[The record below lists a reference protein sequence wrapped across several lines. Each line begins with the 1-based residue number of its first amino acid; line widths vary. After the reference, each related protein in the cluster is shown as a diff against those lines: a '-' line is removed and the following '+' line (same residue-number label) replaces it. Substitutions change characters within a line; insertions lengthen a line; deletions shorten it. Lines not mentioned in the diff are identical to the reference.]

1 MVGGAS
7 SAATSAPGG
16 RQISSPTIKGDR
28 MVVLLV
34 PARVLAF
41 TPVLASRP
49 YQESPARITYVEAHT
64 TTGAG
69 SVVGAAV
76 VGAGAAVVGGTVTA
90 WPWITMAMVVVVEA
104 ADGWVSAAASNSTMA
119 AAPPVDGAVTGVRSP
134 REAHTTGAT
143 RAPTRTIRPRRRPS
157 RLRVG
162 ATPDGPRRGP
172 RCCPPRPEGNWF
184 GHEELL

>member
-1 MVGGAS
+1 
-7 SAATSAPGG
+7 
-16 RQISSPTIKGDR
+16 

-34 PARVLAF
+34 PAKVLAF

-76 VGAGAAVVGGTVTA
+76 VGAGAAVVGGTVTD
-90 WPWITMAMVVVVEA
+90 WPWITRTVVVVDSA
-104 ADGWVSAAASNSTMA
+104 LGWVSAAASNSTMA
-119 AAPPVDGAVTGVRSP
+119 AAPPVAGADTGVRSP
-134 REAHTTGAT
+134 RDAHTTGAT
-143 RAPTRTIRPRRRPS
+143 RAPTRTITPRRRLS
-157 RLRVG
+157 RLRAG
-162 ATPDGPRRGP
+162 TIPDEPRRGP